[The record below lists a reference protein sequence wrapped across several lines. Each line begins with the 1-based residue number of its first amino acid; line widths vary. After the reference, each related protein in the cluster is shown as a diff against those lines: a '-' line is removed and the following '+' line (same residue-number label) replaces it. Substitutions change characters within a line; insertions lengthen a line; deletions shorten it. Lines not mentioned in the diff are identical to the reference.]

1 MEGKEM
7 SMSSLSRKP
16 FKALLVL
23 VVIGTMAAALV
34 GCGAPTEA
42 PETEEP
48 TAVEEPTE
56 APATEEEPTGGEG
69 GEAFTIGVSNGFVGS
84 EWRTQ
89 MIQNMQEVNQEYM
102 DQGLTN
108 ELIIESADVDV
119 QGQIQQIQNLINRGV
134 DAIIINPNDQNALN
148 SVIEEA
154 VNAGIVVIAVDQ
166 EVSSEQALNVVTN
179 QKQWAMISARWLM
192 DQLGGSGDIVLIE
205 GVVGHPA
212 NEARMEGVEEVLSEY
227 PDVEVVGRDTGNWDQ
242 ATGQQVMSDFLAS
255 LPNIDGV
262 WTQDGMAE
270 GALRAVRTA
279 DPEEWP
285 VMVGEAR
292 AGYLQLWNEVKQERP
307 DFTSIGVVNPPGQGV
322 SGLRVALEIL
332 QGREVADDALRGE
345 FGNTLYIPI
354 PGVVTEE
361 NFQEIYEQY
370 QDRPASYTLDG
381 WITEEQAVQLMEGE
395 ITAEDL
401 MGDLPYTGETEAAE
415 PETPTVEASFTP
427 PEQDTPEEISAVLPV
442 AEDVEGAPFTIGVSN
457 GFVGSE
463 WRTQMIQ
470 DLQEAN
476 AAYMELGLTNE
487 LLIESADV
495 DVQGQIQQIQN
506 LMNQGADA
514 IIINPND
521 QNALNSV
528 IQEAVD
534 EGVVVIA
541 VDQEVSSEAVLNVVT
556 NQKEWAKISAR
567 WLVDQLGGSGDVV
580 LIEGVVGHP
589 ANEAR
594 MEGVEEVFS
603 EYPELEVVGRDT
615 GNWDQATGQQVM
627 SDFLASLPN
636 IDGVWTQ
643 DGMAE
648 GALRAI
654 RTANPDEW
662 PVSTGEARAG
672 FLQLWNEVKQER
684 SDFTSIGVVNPPG
697 QGASGLR
704 VALELLTGSQV
715 DETQLEGE
723 FGNTLYIPIPG
734 VVTEENFQDVYEMYS
749 DAPAS
754 YTLDGWISQE
764 DAHAFMQ

>member
-1 MEGKEM
+1 
-7 SMSSLSRKP
+7 
-16 FKALLVL
+16 LLVL
-23 VVIGTMAAALV
+23 LVIAMAGMALV
-34 GCGAPTEA
+34 SCGPSET
-42 PETEEP
+42 PTEEP
-48 TAVEEPTE
+48 TAVEEEEPTE
-56 APATEEEPTGGEG
+56 APATEEPAPEE
-69 GEAFTIGVSNGFVGS
+69 ERFTIGVSNGFVGS

-89 MIQNMQEVNQEYM
+89 MIQNMEEVNQTYM
-102 DQGLTN
+102 DQGLTD

-119 QGQIQQIQNLINRGV
+119 QGQIQQIQNLMNRGV

-148 SVIEEA
+148 SVIQEA
-154 VNAGIVVIAVDQ
+154 VDAGIVVISIDQ
-166 EVSSEQALNVVTN
+166 EVSSEAALNVVTN
-179 QKQWAMISARWLM
+179 QKQWAMISTRWLM

-212 NEARMEGVEEVLSEY
+212 NEARMAGVEEVLANY

-279 DPEEWP
+279 DPDEWP

-292 AGYLQLWNEVKQERP
+292 AGYLQLWQEVKQERP
-307 DFTSIGVVNPPGQGV
+307 DFTSIGVINPPGQGV
-322 SGLRVALEIL
+322 SGMRVAIELL
-332 QGREVADDALRGE
+332 QGREVADEALRGE
-345 FGNTLYIPI
+345 FGNSLYLPI

-361 NFQEIYEQY
+361 NFEEVYQEYE
-370 QDRPASYTLDG
+370 DRPASYTLDG
-381 WITEEQAVQLMEGE
+381 WITQEQAVQLMEGE
-395 ITAEDL
+395 IMAEDL
-401 MGDLPYTGETEAAE
+401 MEDLPYTGEEEEAE
-415 PETPTVEASFTP
+415 GPETPTVEASFTP
-427 PEQDTPEEISAVLPV
+427 PEQDTADEISAVLP
-442 AEDVEGAPFTIGVSN
+442 AADEVEGAPFTIGVSN

-463 WRTQMIQ
+463 WRTQMVQ

-476 AAYMELGLTNE
+476 QAYMELGLTNE

-521 QNALNSV
+521 QNALNAV

-534 EGVVVIA
+534 AGIVVIA
-541 VDQEVSSEAVLNVVT
+541 VDQEVSSDVILNVVT

-567 WLVDQLGGSGDVV
+567 WLVDQLGGAGDVV

-594 MEGVEEVFS
+594 MAGVEEVFG
-603 EYPELEVVGRDT
+603 EYPDIEVVGRDT

-654 RTANPDEW
+654 RTADPDEW

-672 FLQLWNEVKQER
+672 FLQLWDEVKQER
-684 SDFTSIGVVNPPG
+684 PDFTSIGVVNPPG
-697 QGASGLR
+697 QGVSGLR
-704 VALELLTGSQV
+704 VAMELLTGSQV
-715 DETQLEGE
+715 DEAQLEGE
-723 FGNTLYIPIPG
+723 FGNTLYVPIPG
-734 VVTEENFQDVYEMYS
+734 VVTDENFQEVYEMYD

-764 DAHAFMQ
+764 EAHAFMQ